1 MVLYEKDNLVVETI
15 KKEDIDDVIYLFN
28 STILMST
35 VLAKVFAIHENQNKF
50 MLLFHGIIQLLL
62 KS

>member
-1 MVLYEKDNLVVETI
+1 MS
-15 KKEDIDDVIYLFN
+15 IYLFN

-50 MLLFHGIIQLLL
+50 MLVSWYNSTVIEKLIIIYFTILCNHSLEERNN
-62 KS
+62 

>member
-1 MVLYEKDNLVVETI
+1 MS
-15 KKEDIDDVIYLFN
+15 IYLFN

-35 VLAKVFAIHENQNKF
+35 VLAKVFAIHGNQNKF
-50 MLLFHGIIQLLL
+50 MLLFHSIIQLLL